1 MALQEINKGLRDLIW
16 KGRLLVQKML
26 EALYSVCY
34 TLLFSS
40 HEALPETGYFHLHGL
55 HLGDGTI
62 SFLAFLYHFGYRS
75 TPLKMITF
83 VFFFI
88 ELTSYLL
95 FCAMSITPC
104 LLYLDVF
111 LV

>member
-1 MALQEINKGLRDLIW
+1 MKPYQRQDIFTCMVYI
-16 KGRLLVQKML
+16 
-26 EALYSVCY
+26 
-34 TLLFSS
+34 
-40 HEALPETGYFHLHGL
+40 
-55 HLGDGTI
+55 LGMGTI
-62 SFLAFLYHFGYRS
+62 SSLAFLYHFGYRS
-75 TPLKMITF
+75 TPLKMITL